1 MRLLQLHPG
10 ERSGEDDGGGTE
22 PLDLHPLL
30 TVVTGLS
37 AAGRELVRRSASALP
52 AGDDAGCTGL
62 LESHGIFLDLTNE
75 VLSLLELDR
84 AVDVV
89 IRPEDLRSVDD
100 EDAAAG
106 GRAGEVDLEAFVEQ
120 APPGRYPELDDAT
133 AERQDAREALSI
145 LRDAADRVRAELDEA
160 ARRRRRAD
168 AALAAARDAADGP
181 GELGLGADDF
191 GSSVAGASA
200 QRDAL
205 TARTTEL
212 EAELER
218 IDRGIEELRAIDT
231 RPIQVLLDAIRDP
244 TPVEYVV
251 SDRAVALADDFER
264 LQGEVA
270 SLEAALEA
278 KGQGPGS
285 AMVRLDRARGDVAA
299 AERAMRKPELS
310 PEQVAELEAAHEEVV
325 NAETK
330 AAGALVGR
338 RAAERRL
345 EVAREREQAILD
357 HVGYPTWSSYVMG
370 ASLWSVDPQT
380 EERLE
385 RAKFEL
391 EAAEANWA
399 EVTAEMQAH
408 PQHAE
413 LLNQLEEVYLEA
425 VDLLGGDPETPDLAG
440 ALRDLRVAVRE
451 VTTDELVEA
460 LSYQLE
466 LVGIDLGAR
475 PVLDTAVAVADA
487 FLAEAAGVTE
497 RIGELEAER
506 AGVDAELGR
515 IDRELHEADQAGAA
529 AGKGAAEPSTSSL
542 APEAREHELAA
553 RERELA
559 EATEAE
565 HEAAEMLDARMAL
578 VDAAIQMEGVATA
591 RCKRLAQ
598 ELATGEAGPDVPP
611 AAEELWGKLGA
622 ESAPVVDGDG
632 DQAQESLEL
641 YLLAR
646 LADVRAVSFAGSV
659 PVVLDDA
666 LAEQPPGRVRT
677 LLAKLEH
684 MADAV
689 QVIYLSDDPTVT
701 SWAEEVG
708 FERAAV
714 VQAPPSFS

>member
-10 ERSGEDDGGGTE
+10 ERSGDEGDGEAE

-37 AAGRELVRRSASALP
+37 AGGRELVCRSASALP
-52 AGDDAGCTGL
+52 VGDDAGCTGL

-84 AVDVV
+84 TIDVV
-89 IRPEDLRSVDD
+89 IRPEDLRSVD
-100 EDAAAG
+100 EEGTVAAG
-106 GRAGEVDLEAFVEQ
+106 GGGEVDVEAFVEQ
-120 APPGRYPELDDAT
+120 APPGAYPELDDAR

-145 LRDAADRVRAELDEA
+145 LRDAADRVRSELDDV

-181 GELGLGADDF
+181 GMFGLGADDI
-191 GSSVAGASA
+191 GPSVAGASA
-200 QRDAL
+200 HRDAL
-205 TARTTEL
+205 TDRTAEL
-212 EAELER
+212 EAELQR
-218 IDRGIEELRAIDT
+218 IDRGIEELRSIDT

-278 KGQGPGS
+278 QGQGPGS
-285 AMVRLDRARGDVAA
+285 AMARLDRARGDVAA

-310 PEQVAELEAAHEEVV
+310 AEQVAELEAAHEEVV
-325 NAETK
+325 NAEAK
-330 AAGALVGR
+330 ASGSLVGK

-345 EVAREREQAILD
+345 EAAREREQAILD

-370 ASLWSVDPQT
+370 ASLWSVDPQA

-408 PQHAE
+408 PQHAA

-506 AGVDAELGR
+506 AQVDAELGR
-515 IDRELHEADQAGAA
+515 IDRELHEADQGGGSGPDAA
-529 AGKGAAEPSTSSL
+529 AELSSSL
-542 APEAREHELAA
+542 DPEAREHELAV

-559 EATEAE
+559 DATAAE
-565 HEAAEMLDARMAL
+565 NEAAELLDARMAL

-591 RCKRLAQ
+591 RCKRLAK
-598 ELATGEAGPDVPP
+598 ELATGEADPDAPP

-622 ESAPVVDGDG
+622 EAAPVVDGDG

-646 LADVRAVSFAGSV
+646 LADARAVSYAGSV